1 MYRAIILKDYIEKE
15 ISLKGWWSLMV
26 RALPMLI
33 SENPDFPIL
42 GIEKKTLWNSK
53 EVEIVQFHF
62 QKAFNKE
69 IPTEVIFDSFYQPE
83 RFSERVKDAFSQV
96 GAMTVKLVRQIN
108 L

>member
-1 MYRAIILKDYIEKE
+1 MYRAIIIKNYIERE

-42 GIEKKTLWNSK
+42 GIEKNTLWNSK
-53 EVEIVQFHF
+53 EVDIVIFHY

-69 IPTEVIFDSFYQPE
+69 IPTEVIFESFYQPE
-83 RFSERVKDAFSQV
+83 GFSE
-96 GAMTVKLVRQIN
+96 KL
-108 L
+108 